1 MTRAQLVTRIQQRA
15 ESVFCEEFE
24 DPLQVSGANAPVDSD
39 FSRDIDPAR
48 SISPRRP
55 GPFDLRVE
63 ITQNRA
69 NSTRDA
75 LYGLSAR

>member
-1 MTRAQLVTRIQQRA
+1 MLYVNSTLLIHDINELHPRKVAPR
-15 ESVFCEEFE
+15 VFVALFT
-24 DPLQVSGANAPVDSD
+24 VDK
-39 FSRDIDPAR
+39 
-48 SISPRRP
+48 P